1 MIQIVKE
8 YVQIYPLEQ
17 FPLLK
22 EFCMNLHS
30 FSSEKDEMWELF
42 IEDSLN
48 RGLKVVCRIL
58 KKRGSG
64 EQTYDAYV
72 SMVDG
77 PEYDLFYLGYS
88 FKKSEEDIIKML
100 EEYSD
105 SIFSIDGWDKESMQ
119 KFFIQELLRGDFK
132 VE

>member
-1 MIQIVKE
+1 MMQTVKE
-8 YVQIYPLEQ
+8 YVQVYPLEQ

-30 FSSEKDEMWELF
+30 YSREKDEMWEHSLK
-42 IEDSLN
+42 DSLEH
-48 RGLKVVCRIL
+48 GLRVICRIL
-58 KKRGSG
+58 EKRGSG

-72 SMVDG
+72 SMFDG
-77 PEYDLFYLGYS
+77 PEYDLFYLVFSY
-88 FKKSEEDIIKML
+88 KKSEEDIIKML

-105 SIFSIDGWDKESMQ
+105 CIFSIDGWDKESMQ

>member
-1 MIQIVKE
+1 MVQTVKE

-22 EFCMNLHS
+22 EFYTNLHS
-30 FSSEKDEMWELF
+30 YSHDKNEIWEPF
-42 IEDSLN
+42 IKDSLEH
-48 RGLKVVCRIL
+48 GLMVICRIL
-58 KKRGSG
+58 EKRDNG

-72 SMVDG
+72 SMIEG
-77 PEYDLFYLGYS
+77 PDYDLSCLGS
-88 FKKSEEDIIKML
+88 SCEKSEEDIIKML

-105 SIFSIDGWDKESMQ
+105 SVFSIDGWDKESMQ
-119 KFFIQELLRGDFK
+119 EFFIQELLRGDFE